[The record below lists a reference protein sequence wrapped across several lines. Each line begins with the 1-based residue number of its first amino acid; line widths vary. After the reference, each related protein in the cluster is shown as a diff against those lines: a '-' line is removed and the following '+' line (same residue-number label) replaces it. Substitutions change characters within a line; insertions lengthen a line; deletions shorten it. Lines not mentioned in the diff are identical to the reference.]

1 MISKMC
7 RAPDY
12 PLRRNFASPLALV
25 VCCLMSSAAVAES
38 PARPIRLVVPSVP
51 AGGTDLTWRM
61 IEPKL
66 SELLGQKIVIDNRG
80 GAGGDIGAGIV
91 ALAQPDGLT
100 LLGGVSSVTINP
112 AFKKNIP
119 YNIVRD
125 LAPVSLAVK
134 APNILVSHP
143 ALPAQSVPE
152 LIAYIKAQPQRLQFA
167 SAGIGSMPHLMME
180 LFLNITGLKLTHV
193 AYRGTGQASVDVIAG
208 HVPLMT
214 GNVLP
219 TLPLITSG
227 RLRAYG
233 VTSARRIAAAP
244 AIPTLAESG
253 VTGYEAVQWFGMW
266 APALTPRETVVKL
279 HRALG
284 QVLNDPALKKRLTDD
299 GADVA
304 PSASPEAFRDFIAAE
319 MRKWAR
325 VIKDAGIE
333 MEGS

>member
-1 MISKMC
+1 MISTRCGAAGK
-7 RAPDY
+7 R
-12 PLRRNFASPLALV
+12 LRRKFASACALV
-25 VCCLMSSAAVAES
+25 VCSLMSAAALADS

-66 SELLGQKIVIDNRG
+66 SERLGHKMVIDNRG
-80 GAGGDIGAGIV
+80 GAGGDIGAAIV
-91 ALAQPDGLT
+91 AQAQPDGYT
-100 LLGGVSSVTINP
+100 LLAGVSSATINP

-119 YNIVRD
+119 YDLLRD

-143 ALPAQSVPE
+143 ALPARTVPE

-180 LFLNITGLKLTHV
+180 LFLNITGLKLIHV
-193 AYRGTGQASVDVIAG
+193 AYRGTGQASVDVVAG

-244 AIPTLAESG
+244 EIPTLAESG
-253 VTGYEAVQWFGMW
+253 VAGYEAVQWFGMW
-266 APALTPRETVVKL
+266 APAKTPRETIVKL
-279 HRALG
+279 HRALV

-299 GADVA
+299 GAEVA
-304 PSASPEAFRDFIAAE
+304 PSASPEAFREFIRAE
-319 MRKWAR
+319 MSKWAT
-325 VIKDAGIE
+325 VIKTAGIE
-333 MEGS
+333 ME

>member
-1 MISKMC
+1 MKI
-7 RAPDY
+7 AAW
-12 PLRRNFASPLALV
+12 FI
-25 VCCLMSSAAVAES
+25 AVAPGLLQVLVAAPAAAQEKY

-66 SELLGQKIVIDNRG
+66 SELLGQRVVIDNRG
-80 GAGGDIGAGIV
+80 GGGGDVGAAVV
-91 ALAQPDGLT
+91 ARAQPDGYT

-112 AFKKNIP
+112 AFKKDIP
-119 YNIVRD
+119 YDVLRD
-125 LAPVSLAVK
+125 LAPVSLAAK

-143 ALPAQSVPE
+143 SLPAKSVAE

-180 LFLNITGLKLTHV
+180 LFLNMTGLKLIHV
-193 AYRGTGQASVDVIAG
+193 AYKGTGQASLDVIAG

-219 TLPLITSG
+219 TLPLVTSG

-233 VTSARRIAAAP
+233 VTSATRSAAAP
-244 AIPTLAESG
+244 GIPTLAESG
-253 VTGYEAVQWFGMW
+253 VPGYEAVQWFGMW
-266 APALTPRETVVKL
+266 APARTPREIVVKL
-279 HRALG
+279 HRALA
-284 QVLNDPALKKRLTDD
+284 QALNDPALKKRMTDD

-304 PSASPEAFRDFIAAE
+304 PSASPEAFQDFIRAE
-319 MRKWAR
+319 MAKWAK
-325 VIKDAGIE
+325 VIKTAGIE
-333 MEGS
+333 ME

>member
-1 MISKMC
+1 MKITAWVIAA
-7 RAPDY
+7 APAV
-12 PLRRNFASPLALV
+12 LHVLV
-25 VCCLMSSAAVAES
+25 AAPAAAQENY

-66 SELLGQKIVIDNRG
+66 SDLLGQRVVIDNRG
-80 GAGGDIGAGIV
+80 GGGGDVGAAV
-91 ALAQPDGLT
+91 VVRAQSDGYT
-100 LLGGVSSVTINP
+100 LLGGVSSITINP

-119 YNIVRD
+119 YDVVRD
-125 LAPVSLAVK
+125 LAPVSLAAK

-143 ALPAQSVPE
+143 SLPAKSVAE

-180 LFLNITGLKLTHV
+180 LFLNMAGLKLIHV
-193 AYRGTGQASVDVIAG
+193 AYKGTGQASLDVVAG

-219 TLPLITSG
+219 TLPLVTSG

-233 VTSARRIAAAP
+233 VTSATRTAAAP
-244 AIPTLAESG
+244 TIPTLAESG
-253 VTGYEAVQWFGMW
+253 VPGYEAVQWFGMW
-266 APALTPRETVVKL
+266 APARTPRATVIKL
-279 HRALG
+279 HRALA
-284 QVLNDPALKKRLTDD
+284 QALNDPVLKKRLADD

-304 PSASPEAFRDFIAAE
+304 PSASPAAFQEFISAE
-319 MRKWAR
+319 MTKWAK
-325 VIKDAGIE
+325 VIKTAGIE
-333 MEGS
+333 ME

>member
-1 MISKMC
+1 MILKMGGATGKQLP
-7 RAPDY
+7 RK
-12 PLRRNFASPLALV
+12 FASAFALGFCGLV
-25 VCCLMSSAAVAES
+25 SAAALADS
-38 PARPIRLVVPSVP
+38 STRPIRLVVPSVP

-66 SELLGQKIVIDNRG
+66 SERLGQKMVIDNRG
-80 GAGGDIGAGIV
+80 GAGGDIGAAIV
-91 ALAQPDGLT
+91 AQAQPDGYT
-100 LLGGVSSVTINP
+100 LLAGVSSATINP

-119 YNIVRD
+119 YDLLRD

-143 ALPAQSVPE
+143 ALPARTVPE

-180 LFLNITGLKLTHV
+180 LFLNITGLKLIHV
-193 AYRGTGQASVDVIAG
+193 AYRGTGQASVDVVAG

-233 VTSARRIAAAP
+233 VTSAARIAAAP
-244 AIPTLAESG
+244 EIPTLAESG
-253 VTGYEAVQWFGMW
+253 VSGYEAVQWFGMW
-266 APALTPRETVVKL
+266 APAKTPRETIVRL
-279 HRALG
+279 HRALA

-299 GADVA
+299 GAEVA
-304 PSASPEAFRDFIAAE
+304 PSPSPEAFREFIRAE
-319 MRKWAR
+319 MSKWAK
-325 VIKDAGIE
+325 VIKTAGIE
-333 MEGS
+333 ME

>member
-1 MISKMC
+1 MGK
-7 RAPDY
+7 R
-12 PLRRNFASPLALV
+12 LRRKFESALALAIY
-25 VCCLMSSAAVAES
+25 CLMSPAALAES

-61 IEPKL
+61 IEPRL
-66 SELLGQKIVIDNRG
+66 SDILGQKIVIDNRG
-80 GAGGDIGAGIV
+80 GAGGDIGAAIV
-91 ALAQPDGLT
+91 ALAQPDGHT

-143 ALPAQSVPE
+143 ALPAKSVPE

-167 SAGIGSMPHLMME
+167 SAGVGSMPHLMME
-180 LFLNITGLKLTHV
+180 LFLNITGLKLIHV
-193 AYRGTGQASVDVIAG
+193 AYRGTGQASVDVVAG

-219 TLPLITSG
+219 TLPLIISG

-244 AIPTLAESG
+244 DIPTLAESG
-253 VTGYEAVQWFGMW
+253 VSGYEAVQWFGMW
-266 APALTPRETVVKL
+266 APAGTPRELIVKL
-279 HRALG
+279 HRALE
-284 QVLNDPALKKRLTDD
+284 QVLNDPALKKRLTDN
-299 GADVA
+299 GADAA
-304 PSASPEAFRDFIAAE
+304 PSASPEAFREFVRSE
-319 MRKWAR
+319 MSKWAN
-325 VIKDAGIE
+325 VIKTAGIE
-333 MEGS
+333 ME